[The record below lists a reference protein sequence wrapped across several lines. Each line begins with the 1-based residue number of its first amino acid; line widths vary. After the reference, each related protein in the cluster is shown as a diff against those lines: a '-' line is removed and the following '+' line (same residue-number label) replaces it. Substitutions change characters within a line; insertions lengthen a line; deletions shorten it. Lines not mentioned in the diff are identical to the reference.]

1 MSYDG
6 LSLKKIFYYSPVEDE
21 YSQLKKIQTNDEN
34 SLTSKKYTERNINR
48 PKQEQIERIVEY
60 KKKFSNY
67 SKRNT
72 YLASSDVD
80 EIKLFDR

>member
-1 MSYDG
+1 MNN
-6 LSLKKIFYYSPVEDE
+6 YYSPVDDE
-21 YSQLKKIQTNDEN
+21 YSQLKKIETNNKNEFIN
-34 SLTSKKYTERNINR
+34 KKYTERHINR
-48 PKQEQIERIVEY
+48 PKQEQIERILEY

-72 YLASSDVD
+72 YLANSDVD

>member
-1 MSYDG
+1 M
-6 LSLKKIFYYSPVEDE
+6 FQSPVDDE
-21 YSQLKKIQTNDEN
+21 YSQLKKVERNNEDNEVF
-34 SLTSKKYTERNINR
+34 SKKHAQRGLNR
-48 PKQEQIERIVEY
+48 PTKEQIEKILEY

-72 YLASSDVD
+72 YLANSDIN